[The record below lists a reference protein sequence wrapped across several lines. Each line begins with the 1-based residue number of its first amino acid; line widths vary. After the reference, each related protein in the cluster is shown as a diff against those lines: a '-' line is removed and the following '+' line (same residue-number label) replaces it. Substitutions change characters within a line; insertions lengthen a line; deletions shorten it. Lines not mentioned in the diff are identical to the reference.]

1 MRPRPP
7 ESTRTDP
14 LVPDS
19 PLFRSRL
26 QLRRRVHAAQRQRS
40 ESALHAA
47 LPRSGPSSEQHRAGL
62 RRQHA
67 LMREHLPTMTRA
79 LLRGT
84 LAIAHLLI
92 GLLMALVASVD
103 PFDLLNRARLA
114 GSWHRGLLREIGR
127 GSCRERGW

>member
-1 MRPRPP
+1 MRRQTPR
-7 ESTRTDP
+7 STRTYTR
-14 LVPDS
+14 VPYTT
-19 PLFRSRL
+19 LFRS
-26 QLRRRVHAAQRQRS
+26 A
-40 ESALHAA
+40 ALHAA

-114 GSWHRGLLREIGR
+114 GSWHRGLLRVLGVRVRRHGQPVASTHLSVANHI
-127 GSCRERGW
+127 S